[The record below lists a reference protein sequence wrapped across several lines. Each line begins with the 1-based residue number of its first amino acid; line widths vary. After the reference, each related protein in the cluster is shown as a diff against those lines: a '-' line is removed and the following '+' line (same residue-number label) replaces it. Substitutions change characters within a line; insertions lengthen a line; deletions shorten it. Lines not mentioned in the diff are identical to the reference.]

1 MEEVRSSSAWVAS
14 RSSHV
19 TIDSSG
25 LEKVVNE
32 INGSIP
38 KVEWN
43 FEGIHY
49 FDNGPLTVQYLFVL
63 DALNFCFWPD
73 KDLSYD
79 NLALGLKEAL
89 EKDNSVF
96 DADRLQMYTGPE
108 LRELLKWPR
117 PLPLED
123 ERIRLL
129 HEVGLE
135 LEKNF
140 GGKAANIVE
149 SCGKSATTL
158 VATIARHFPGFR
170 DHSVYKGHQ
179 VFLYK
184 RAQIFAADLW
194 GAFKGQGY
202 GEFNDIA
209 SITIFADYIVP
220 AVLRQLGVLRYSAAL
235 ASVIEAN
242 NEIGSGT
249 EEEVELRACSIY
261 AVEKMR
267 DLITI
272 KSGKQVLSVELDLWL
287 WSFGIQSPSLQHHR
301 TLSIYY

>member
-25 LEKVVNE
+25 LEKAVE
-32 INGSIP
+32 QINGSIP

-73 KDLSYD
+73 KDLNYD
-79 NLALGLKEAL
+79 NLASGLKEAL
-89 EKDNSVF
+89 ENDKSVF
-96 DADRLQMYTGPE
+96 DADRLQKYTGPQ

-123 ERIRLL
+123 ERVRLL
-129 HEVGLE
+129 HEVGME

-149 SCGKSATTL
+149 SCGKSAVSL
-158 VATIARHFPGFR
+158 VAMIARHFPGFR

-202 GEFNDIA
+202 GEFSDIG

-220 AVLRQLGVLRYSAAL
+220 AVLRQLGVLRYSEAL
-235 ASVIEAN
+235 ASIIEAN
-242 NEIGSGT
+242 SEIGSGA
-249 EEEVELRACSIY
+249 EC
-261 AVEKMR
+261 
-267 DLITI
+267 
-272 KSGKQVLSVELDLWL
+272 
-287 WSFGIQSPSLQHHR
+287 GIGSLALVVWYPVPISSTSQN
-301 TLSIYY
+301 TLNILLKGW